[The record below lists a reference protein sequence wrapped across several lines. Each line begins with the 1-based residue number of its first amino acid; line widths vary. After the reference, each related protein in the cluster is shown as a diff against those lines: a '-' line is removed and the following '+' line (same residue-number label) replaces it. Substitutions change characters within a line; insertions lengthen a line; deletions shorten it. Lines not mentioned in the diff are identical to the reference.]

1 MPKLFYP
8 AIFHPEETG
17 YSVFVP
23 DIDGCFTQG
32 DTLEDA
38 YDMAFDAV
46 GLCLEDLTAN
56 KQLCPVP
63 SKPEDIKP
71 ESGDCVVLVKFDS
84 VAYNRKHDTRAV
96 KKTLT
101 IPSWLN
107 AVAEENHVNFSKV
120 LQRAL
125 MDQFGAVDN

>member
-1 MPKLFYP
+1 MSKLFYP
-8 AIFHPEETG
+8 AIFHPEEIG

-23 DIDGCFTQG
+23 DIDGCYTQG

-46 GLCLEDLTAN
+46 GLCLEDLASRN
-56 KQLCPVP
+56 EPYPEP
-63 SKPEDIKP
+63 SKPEAIQPDN
-71 ESGDCVVLVKFDS
+71 GDCVVLIKFDP
-84 VAYNRKHDTRAV
+84 VAYQRKHDTRAV

-107 AVAEENHVNFSKV
+107 TLAEENNVNFSKV

-125 MDQFGAVDN
+125 MNQLGAADS